1 MRRMPPVMRSVM
13 AVTILIV
20 SPTWA
25 LAQAESP
32 RLDDPDD
39 PWWRNGGPRCI
50 STLVR
55 DAPFSAEAVTV
66 WYPPANSGRTELR
79 VTARYFR
86 DHTGRV
92 RVDYLDGPSRA
103 RVMVTPDAD
112 RGAVHFLDTAARTT
126 TKWGPMTLAMSV
138 GADCSYSLEI
148 PLSMNRFI
156 GFHAIPLDAEAL
168 GERLT
173 QGVRVTGSRFKTK
186 LPGSVIGMG
195 LGERWVSPEL
205 KLVVY
210 SRREDSHVGIVEYQ
224 LRKISRADPP
234 AQLFE
239 VPADYVEV
247 APAGC
252 TVWENAYAPH
262 IRGPECDRR

>member
-1 MRRMPPVMRSVM
+1 MRRMPPVMQCVI
-13 AVTILIV
+13 AVTILLV
-20 SPTWA
+20 SPTAA

-32 RLDDPDD
+32 GDQPDD
-39 PWWRNGGPRCI
+39 PWWRTGGPRCI

-66 WYPPANSGRTELR
+66 WYPPANSGRTER
-79 VTARYFR
+79 HVTARYFR

-92 RVDYLDGPSRA
+92 RVDYLDGPTRA

-112 RGAVHFLDTAARTT
+112 RPVMHVLDTDARTT
-126 TKWGPMTLAMSV
+126 TKSGRTSLASNV
-138 GADCSYSLEI
+138 GADCFNSLEM

-156 GFHAIPLDAEAL
+156 SFHAIPLNAEPL
-168 GERLT
+168 GERLMH
-173 QGVRVTGSRFKTK
+173 GVRVTGARFKTK
-186 LPGSVIGMG
+186 LPDSVIGMG

-210 SRREDSHVGIVEYQ
+210 SRREDAHVGVVEYQ
-224 LRKISRADPP
+224 LRKIDGAEPP
-234 AQLFE
+234 GHLFE

-252 TVWENAYAPH
+252 TVWENAYSPH
-262 IRGPECDRR
+262 IRVRGCD

>member
-1 MRRMPPVMRSVM
+1 MRRMPPLMRSVM
-13 AVTILIV
+13 AVTMLIV
-20 SPTWA
+20 SPTLA

-32 RLDDPDD
+32 ALDDSDD
-39 PWWRNGGPRCI
+39 PWWWNGGPRCI
-50 STLVR
+50 STPVR
-55 DAPFSAEAVTV
+55 DAPFSAEAVTA

-86 DHTGRV
+86 DQTGRV

-112 RGAVHFLDTAARTT
+112 RGAVLLDTAARTT
-126 TKWGPMTLAMSV
+126 TKSARMHLTMSV

-148 PLSMNRFI
+148 PLSMNRFVT
-156 GFHAIPLDAEAL
+156 FFAAPLDAEAL
-168 GERLT
+168 GERLME
-173 QGVRVTGSRFKTK
+173 GVRARGARFKTK
-186 LPGSVIGMG
+186 LPASVIGMG
-195 LGERWVSPEL
+195 LGERWVSPDL

-210 SRREDSHVGIVEYQ
+210 SRREDSHVGVVEYQ
-224 LRKISRADPP
+224 LRKINRADPP

-262 IRGPECDRR
+262 IRRPGCDRR

>member
-1 MRRMPPVMRSVM
+1 MKRMPPVMRSVM

-25 LAQAESP
+25 LAQADGP
-32 RLDDPDD
+32 ALDDPSD

-50 STLVR
+50 STVVR

-66 WYPPANSGRTELR
+66 WHPLANSGRTELR

-86 DHTGRV
+86 DHRGRV

-112 RGAVHFLDTAARTT
+112 WGAVHFLDTAARTT
-126 TKWGPMTLAMSV
+126 TKSGRMRITMGV
-138 GADCSYSLEI
+138 GADCSYSLDI
-148 PLSMNRFI
+148 PLSMNRFVV
-156 GFHAIPLDAEAL
+156 FFAIPLDAEAL
-168 GERLT
+168 GERLME
-173 QGVRVTGSRFKTK
+173 GMRVTGSRFKTK
-186 LPGSVIGMG
+186 LPASVIGMG
-195 LGERWVSPEL
+195 LGERWVSPDL

-210 SRREDSHVGIVEYQ
+210 SRREDSRVGVVEYQ

-234 AQLFE
+234 AHLFE

-252 TVWENAYAPH
+252 TGWENAYAPH

>member
-1 MRRMPPVMRSVM
+1 MRRMRLMMRSVM
-13 AVTILIV
+13 AVTILTV

-32 RLDDPDD
+32 SLDDPDD
-39 PWWRNGGPRCI
+39 PWWWNGGPRCI

-66 WYPPANSGRTELR
+66 WSPPANSGKTELR

-103 RVMVTPDAD
+103 RAMVKPDAD
-112 RGAVHFLDTAARTT
+112 RPVVYFLDTAARTT
-126 TKWGPMTLAMSV
+126 TKSGRTTLGMSV
-138 GADCSYSLEI
+138 GADCDYSLGI

-156 GFHAIPLDAEAL
+156 WFFASPLDAEPL
-168 GERLT
+168 GERLME
-173 QGVRVTGSRFKTK
+173 GVRVKGARFKTK
-186 LPGSVIGMG
+186 LPDSVIGMG
-195 LGERWVSPEL
+195 LGERWVSPDL

-210 SRREDSHVGIVEYQ
+210 SRREDSHVGVVEYR
-224 LRKISRADPP
+224 LRKMNRANPP
-234 AQLFE
+234 AELFE

-247 APAGC
+247 PPPGC
-252 TVWENAYAPH
+252 TVLQNAYAPP
-262 IRGPECDRR
+262 IRSGCDRR